1 MRSVFL
7 AAAAALVLTVP
18 VDGQGWIDPIRPT
31 PDFGVVKLRS
41 AVSVQVTGRIARV
54 EVEEWF
60 QNRSN
65 APMGESDYLYPLPG
79 EAVFSNFSLFQG
91 DQELRGE
98 TMDATRAREIYEAIV
113 RAKKDPALIELAGHG
128 LVRARVFPI
137 ARGETR
143 KITLRYTQ
151 VLARAGDALQFRYA
165 AGARNGQFMVRRPT
179 IDVVGEGPGRVPD
192 SAPLS
197 FTLTATN
204 GREFRDAFSPTHEVR
219 NTRDEGQ
226 LVVRPTR
233 DLSGDF
239 ALFLPLSNTAVGI
252 TIASHRPSG
261 EDGYFMLTLSPG
273 EIRESS
279 VPRDV
284 TAVIDVSGSMSGEK
298 MNQGRNALR
307 QLLSTLGP
315 RDRFRLI
322 AFSNDVRSYRPE
334 WTQASSSEL
343 ERAREWVINLRAE
356 GGTNISGALD
366 EAFRATTPTER
377 LGIVLFITDGLPSVG
392 EQNPERI
399 AQRVERDR
407 GNARVFAF
415 GVGYDVN
422 TYLLDRLSAAA
433 RGTTQ
438 YVQPSEN
445 VEHAI
450 ATLAAKIRH
459 PVLADL
465 RLSTGALRITEV
477 YPRELPDLFAGEELV
492 LFGRYQSERAL
503 EGDVVLTGRR
513 NGRDERFTTRASFAA
528 HENGNDFI
536 PRLWASRKITALT
549 QQLRLEGNDPR
560 VIEQIRELALRHG
573 LLSEYTSYLVQEPN
587 VTVAQ
592 NRRAEAAQARGAI
605 TGSGSA
611 GAVAA
616 PPPAAQS
623 GQQAVELSQRIQ
635 QGADVKTQAALEL
648 RERVLADQSAANMQR
663 ADQTATRALAGR
675 HFQQNRS
682 VWTDMQHKSQRVV
695 RVEPFSKAYF
705 EILAKL
711 PELESYWKELDSVLV
726 AGKRVSVQV
735 EKGGSSQLSSAE
747 LTQLV
752 AEFRGN

>member
-7 AAAAALVLTVP
+7 AAAAALILTVP

-165 AGARNGQFMVRRPT
+165 AGARNGQFMGRRPT
-179 IDVVGEGPGRVPD
+179 VDVVGEGPGRLPD

-197 FTLTATN
+197 FTLTAAN

-219 NTRDEGQ
+219 NSRDEGQ

-307 QLLSTLGP
+307 QLLATLGP

-334 WTQASSSEL
+334 WTPASGSEL
-343 ERAREWVINLRAE
+343 ERAREWVTNLRAE

-465 RLSTGALRITEV
+465 RLSTGALRIVEV

-513 NGRDERFTTRASFAA
+513 NGRDERFSTRASFAA

-560 VIEQIRELALRHG
+560 VIEEIRELALRHG

-592 NRRAEAAQARGAI
+592 ARREAGQVRGTI
-605 TGSGSA
+605 GSGA
-611 GAVAA
+611 AVPVAA
-616 PPPAAQS
+616 PPPTAQT
-623 GQQAVELSQRIQ
+623 GQLAVEQAQRMQ
-635 QGADVKTQAALEL
+635 RSNEVKTQAALDASQKQMAE
-648 RERVLADQSAANMQR
+648 QSAANMQR
-663 ADQTATRALAGR
+663 ADQTSTRAVAGR

-682 VWTDMQHKSQRVV
+682 VWTDLQHRSQRVV
-695 RVEPFSKAYF
+695 RIEPFSSAYF
-705 EILAKL
+705 AILAKL
-711 PELESYWKELDSVLV
+711 PELESYWKEMDAVLV

-735 EKGGSSQLSSAE
+735 EKGGSSQLSNAE
-747 LTQLV
+747 LTRLV